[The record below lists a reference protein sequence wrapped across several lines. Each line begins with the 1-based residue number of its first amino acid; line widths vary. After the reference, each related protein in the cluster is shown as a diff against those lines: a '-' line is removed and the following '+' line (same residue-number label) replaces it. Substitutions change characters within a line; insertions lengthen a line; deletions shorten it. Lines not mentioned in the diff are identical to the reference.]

1 MTSSSAAA
9 SAAALLLLPLLAAA
23 GDEVCPRQTVVC
35 SILQRASSA
44 CPAADSPLG
53 LRARHF
59 GVVELSLTSCFICT
73 WQGDDGALQKAVALV
88 LQNKDDFVAILFY
101 ASWCPFS
108 KIFRTDFQK
117 LSSFFPTIAHFSFEE
132 TRIKPRMLS
141 RYGIRAFPTLFLV
154 NSTVRV
160 RYHGSRT
167 MNSLAMFYKNVTGI
181 NAQHSKFAKLS
192 RISPFFFFF
201 FICVCDEGM
210 DPMSVDVTSL
220 EKMADTINI
229 IDSDKNT
236 EQEDSL
242 LVWARS
248 PERLLHQDTC
258 LALASSFLLLRLLH
272 FLIPKVNACV
282 KQAWRMR
289 LHELNRVSWIV
300 LRKVMLT

>member
-1 MTSSSAAA
+1 M
-9 SAAALLLLPLLAAA
+9 
-23 GDEVCPRQTVVC
+23 D
-35 SILQRASSA
+35 
-44 CPAADSPLG
+44 
-53 LRARHF
+53 
-59 GVVELSLTSCFICT
+59 LSLTPCFICT

-167 MNSLAMFYKNVTGI
+167 MNSLAMFYKNVTG
-181 NAQHSKFAKLS
+181 
-192 RISPFFFFF
+192 
-201 FICVCDEGM
+201 M

-289 LHELNRVSWIV
+289 LHELNRLFPGLS
-300 LRKVMLT
+300 